1 MWRRIPFMPML
12 FGACAGLALLT
23 VFAIRE
29 PLLEGWRPYVAAAA
43 LGAAYV
49 LVVYSIPRWIRTP
62 KSTFDNIG
70 CGCYYAA
77 AGFLFLA
84 VVGLVGGVAT
94 TGDFSIGGVGAIA
107 SLIGFVGLGL
117 LGGMMLARF
126 RRSETERQASALE
139 AQAAGFAREQL
150 ELARDLQQ
158 RLLPPSPLETDRY
171 RVTARNVPAA
181 YVAGDFYDFVPLG
194 DNRLLLVL
202 ADVSGK
208 GIKAGLIMATVK
220 AIVPLLAVEQSNPA
234 PLLGR
239 LNERLT
245 GQLPEREFVAIVLAI
260 YDAERGSFTIS
271 NAGMPDPLI
280 VSSMRSI
287 AVAGPRYPIGI
298 RKSLNYESVTATL
311 AVGDRMILFTDGLPE
326 AIVNGEPLGYERLA
340 AEVQK
345 SGGDLD
351 VLFASL
357 DKLGAGHDDD
367 WTAIVFERRS

>member
-70 CGCYYAA
+70 CGCFYAA

-239 LNERLT
+239 LNERLA
-245 GQLPEREFVAIVLAI
+245 GQLPKREFVAIALAI
-260 YDAERGSFTIS
+260 YDAERGSITIA
-271 NAGMPDPLI
+271 NAGLPDPLI
-280 VSSMRSI
+280 VSSMQSI

-298 RKSLNYESVTATL
+298 RKSLNYESMTATL

-326 AIVNGEPLGYERLA
+326 ATVDGEPLGYERLA

>member
-1 MWRRIPFMPML
+1 MWRRIPFVPML

-70 CGCYYAA
+70 CGCFYAA

-107 SLIGFVGLGL
+107 SLIGFIGLGL

-150 ELARDLQQ
+150 GLARDLQQ

-171 RVTARNVPAA
+171 RVTARNIPAA

-208 GIKAGLIMATVK
+208 GVKAGLIMATVK

-298 RKSLNYESVTATL
+298 RKSLNYESMTATL

-326 AIVNGEPLGYERLA
+326 ATVNGEPLGYERLA

-357 DKLGAGHDDD
+357 DKLGADHDDD